1 MKGKILLLED
11 ELRIAEAI
19 AYGLEKEGL
28 TVKILNTG
36 QGALKAIEDF
46 QPDVLL
52 LDVMLPGMDGFEIL
66 KRLSYEKSFG
76 VLMLTAKGEIIDKV
90 LGLELGADDYMTKPF
105 DMREL
110 LARVKSLLRRV
121 EDLKSQE
128 KDTSYIE
135 IRGVK
140 VYPEEHRVY
149 AGDTLLDLTPKEYEL
164 LATLFLHP
172 DRVYEREQ
180 LLDLIWGMDYIGGT
194 RTVDLHVGRLRKKL
208 GPQYADVIETKH
220 GVGYKVSGGSL

>member
-1 MKGKILLLED
+1 MKGKILLIED
-11 ELRIAEAI
+11 EVRIADALT
-19 AYGLEKEGL
+19 YGLEKEGF
-28 TVKILNTG
+28 TVKVLHTG
-36 QGALKAIEDF
+36 LDAVKAITDF

-121 EDLKSQE
+121 EDVKSLE
-128 KDTSYIE
+128 KASSFVE

-140 VYPEEHRVY
+140 LYPEERRVY
-149 AGDTLLDLTPKEYEL
+149 AGESLLELTPKEYDL
-164 LATLFLHP
+164 LSTLFLHQ

-208 GPQYADVIETKH
+208 GSDYSDVIETKH
-220 GVGYKVSGGSL
+220 GVGYKVSGGAL

>member
-19 AYGLEKEGL
+19 AYGLKKEGL

-66 KRLSYEKSFG
+66 KRLQYDKPFG

-121 EDLKSQE
+121 EDLKSRE
-128 KDTSYIE
+128 KDTFYIE

-180 LLDLIWGMDYIGGT
+180 LLNLIWGMDYVGGT

-208 GPQYADVIETKH
+208 GSDYSDVIETKH

>member
-1 MKGKILLLED
+1 MKGKILLIED
-11 ELRIAEAI
+11 EVRIADALT
-19 AYGLEKEGL
+19 YGLEKEGF
-28 TVKILNTG
+28 TVKVLHTG
-36 QGALKAIEDF
+36 LDAVKAITDF

-121 EDLKSQE
+121 EEIRSQE
-128 KDTSYIE
+128 KTPSFVE

-140 VYPEEHRVY
+140 LYPYERRVY
-149 AGDTLLDLTPKEYEL
+149 AGEELLELTPKEYDL
-164 LATLFLHP
+164 LSTLFLHP

-208 GPQYADVIETKH
+208 GPRFSDVIETKH

>member
-1 MKGKILLLED
+1 MKGKILLIED
-11 ELRIAEAI
+11 EVRIADALT
-19 AYGLEKEGL
+19 YGLEKEGF
-28 TVKILNTG
+28 TVKVLHTG
-36 QGALKAIEDF
+36 LDAVKAITDF

-121 EDLKSQE
+121 EEIKSQE
-128 KDTSYIE
+128 KTPSFVE

-140 VYPEEHRVY
+140 LYPEERRVY
-149 AGDTLLDLTPKEYEL
+149 AGEELLELTPKEYDL
-164 LATLFLHP
+164 LSTLFLHP
-172 DRVYEREQ
+172 DWVYEREQ

-208 GPQYADVIETKH
+208 GPHFSDVIETKH